1 MALRATWSSGRLQ
14 FYDGADAAIGGK
26 GIDFGRTESG
36 ALLHGAGTSTT
47 RPTSATAN
55 TKFLSYYV
63 ECSASSG
70 DNRGFYLRYYLS
82 GGAGGEAARLYTSL
96 TAAAGTAHGAHISL
110 DFTSPGKVSGL
121 GVAMRST
128 LHIINDTSAT
138 GTIAAIQAEA
148 WCDGTSSDP
157 TGAQHSLIRGT
168 VAGGNSTARDK
179 FLNFLSLA
187 VSSGSG
193 KMVYVGQ
200 NEPTWSS
207 KTCLIK
213 ILVNGVPMNLIAV
226 DPS

>member
-1 MALRATWSSGRLQ
+1 MALRAQWTSGRLQ
-14 FYDGADAAIGGK
+14 FYDGVDSAIGGK
-26 GIDFGRTESG
+26 GIDFGKTDSG

-55 TKFLSYYV
+55 TKFLSYYI
-63 ECSASSG
+63 ECSATSG
-70 DNRGFYLRYYLS
+70 DNRGLYLRYYLS

-121 GVAMRST
+121 GVAMRAT
-128 LHIINDTSAT
+128 LHIINDTSPT
-138 GTIAAIQAEA
+138 GTIAAVQAEA

-157 TGAQHSLIRGT
+157 STAQHSLIRG
-168 VAGGNSTARDK
+168 VVDGGNATAQAK

-187 VSSGSG
+187 VPSGSG

-200 NEPTWSS
+200 NEPTWAS

-213 ILVNGVPMNLIAV
+213 VLVNGTAMNLIAV